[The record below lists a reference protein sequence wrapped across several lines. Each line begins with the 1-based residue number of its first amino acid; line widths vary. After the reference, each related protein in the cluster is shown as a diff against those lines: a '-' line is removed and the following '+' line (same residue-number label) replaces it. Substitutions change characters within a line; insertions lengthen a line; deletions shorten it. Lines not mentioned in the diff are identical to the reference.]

1 MGATQFRNSGRG
13 KSAQDVFT
21 RLQDAAERE
30 YGDDPYNGTIST
42 VPGVRDLTD
51 EWKKSK
57 KDLDSFIEKKLDE
70 GRKYDCFAICTHQP
84 VTNSNKIKTQVEHI
98 VTPGTKK
105 WVLKYVV
112 YDYYNDRQIGSY
124 NTKGDAVKAARAHT
138 EKTQY
143 RTSVS
148 MEKKLEK
155 GSCEVAKI
163 TYKTSS
169 EEKDGQWIFF
179 GWAAE

>member
-1 MGATQFRNSGRG
+1 MGATQFQNRGRG
-13 KSAQDVFT
+13 KSVKDVFKK
-21 RLQDAAERE
+21 LQEMAERE

-84 VTNSNKIKTQVEHI
+84 VTNKNKVKTQVEHI

-112 YDYYNDRQIGSY
+112 YDYDNQLGAYS
-124 NTKGDAVKAARAHT
+124 TKTAAVIAARHHT
-138 EKTQY
+138 EKTQK
-143 RTSVS
+143 RTTIS

-155 GSCEVAKI
+155 GNAEVAKI